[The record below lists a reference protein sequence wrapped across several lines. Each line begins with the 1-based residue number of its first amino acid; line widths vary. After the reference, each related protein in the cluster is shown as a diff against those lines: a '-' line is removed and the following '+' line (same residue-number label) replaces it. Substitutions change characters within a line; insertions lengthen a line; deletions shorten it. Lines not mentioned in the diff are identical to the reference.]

1 MQRGGAFF
9 YVFGTRWMHG
19 GRLEAAYFGRLG
31 GDAVAHAVRMLRA
44 ARRSAVRSVRR
55 RAHAYRPGHR
65 LHALRRPP
73 FGDLL
78 CTECRGMPIAL
89 DHCLAATV
97 FAGPPASM
105 IRAFKDGGEMRL
117 VDVLAD
123 LLTGALL
130 DAERSASERFGH
142 PLLCADAVTFVPATA
157 EAFRRRGFDH
167 MEMICSGVSDRVGL
181 PMVDVLV
188 KHGCSD
194 QRGAGREERA
204 RLSRGVYEVVGSV
217 RGLKVLVLDD
227 VITTGATLNAVAAA
241 LRGAGAARVDGAAV
255 ARVWG
260 QD

>member
-1 MQRGGAFF
+1 MCLVRVGHMADGWKPH
-9 YVFGTRWMHG
+9 VLDVLGEILSPTRCVCC
-19 GRLEAAYFGRLG
+19 E
-31 GDAVAHAVRMLRA
+31 
-44 ARRSAVRSVRR
+44 
-55 RAHAYRPGHR
+55 RPG
-65 LHALRRPP
+65 ALLCDRCAGELIRIDPATACTRCGAP

-117 VDVLAD
+117 VEVLAD
-123 LLTGALL
+123 LLAGALL

-181 PMVDVLV
+181 PMVDVLA
-188 KHGCSD
+188 KHGRSD

-217 RGLKVLVLDD
+217 RGLRVLVVDD

-260 QD
+260 QE

>member
-1 MQRGGAFF
+1 MCLAHVGCMADGWKPRILDVLGEMLSP
-9 YVFGTRWMHG
+9 TRCVCC
-19 GRLEAAYFGRLG
+19 E
-31 GDAVAHAVRMLRA
+31 
-44 ARRSAVRSVRR
+44 
-55 RAHAYRPGHR
+55 RPG
-65 LHALRRPP
+65 ALLCDRCAVELMRIDPATACTRCGAP

-217 RGLKVLVLDD
+217 QGLRVLVLDD